1 MKNSKTNNAKVNF
14 HEAQKKERFREIV
27 SLQLYC
33 KDTIVS
39 LQEMKY
45 NTHPQKRNKILSNS
59 KLQSI

>member
-14 HEAQKKERFREIV
+14 HEAQKNERFREIV
-27 SLQLYC
+27 SLHC

-45 NTHPQKRNKILSNS
+45 NTHPQKRNKILSIS